1 VSRPGLDVA
10 ADPGLRWAAAR
21 GLQRVAGVDEA
32 GRGPLAGPVYAAA
45 VVLDPQRPI
54 AGLDDSKR
62 LTARQR
68 DRLAGQIRA
77 QALAWGVASAE
88 VEEIDRLNILAATKL
103 AMQRAIDGLAGN
115 CDGILVDGNQPLP
128 LALPQLTLVGGDGLS
143 APIAAASILAKT
155 ARDAHMLAL
164 DPLYPGYGF
173 ARHKGY
179 GTAAHLAALRQL
191 GPTPLHRRSFE
202 PVRSLLISA
211 AADGA
216 AP

>member
-1 VSRPGLDVA
+1 MRGIDVA
-10 ADPGLRWAAAR
+10 ADPGLRWAAAH
-21 GLQRVAGVDEA
+21 GLQRVAGIDEA

-45 VVLDPQRPI
+45 VVLDPQQPI

-68 DRLAGQIRA
+68 ERLAAQIRA
-77 QALAWGVASAE
+77 QALAWGIGCAE

-103 AMQRAIDGLAGN
+103 AMLRAVEALVGA
-115 CDGILVDGNQPLP
+115 CDGVLVDGNQPLS
-128 LALPQLTLVGGDGLS
+128 LSLPQLTLVGGDGLS

-155 ARDAHMLAL
+155 ARDAHMLTL
-164 DPLYPGYGF
+164 DQQYPGYGF

-202 PVRSLLISA
+202 PVRTLLADA
-211 AADGA
+211 ATAEVV
-216 AP
+216 P